1 MKVRMGF
8 LVLMLIIS
16 GYVYAQ
22 GNMEEEQ
29 FIGAKKN
36 SRGYSQVDAEM
47 LMKEMPMKDFN
58 LINVHIPYEG
68 DIPGTDASIPYN
80 MIGDFMDQYPDKEQT
95 LVLYCKS
102 GPMSA
107 SAAKELA
114 ALGYTN
120 IIELKGGFNA
130 WKRAGG
136 DMMMR

>member
-1 MKVRMGF
+1 MGF

-29 FIGAKKN
+29 FMGAKKN

>member
-1 MKVRMGF
+1 MGF
-8 LVLMLIIS
+8 LVSLLIVS

-29 FIGAKKN
+29 FMGAKKN

-47 LMKEMPMKDFN
+47 LMKELPMKDFN

-68 DIPGTDASIPYN
+68 DIPDTDASIPYN
-80 MIGDFMDQYPDKEQT
+80 MIGDFMDQYPDKDQT

>member
-1 MKVRMGF
+1 M
-8 LVLMLIIS
+8 
-16 GYVYAQ
+16 
-22 GNMEEEQ
+22 
-29 FIGAKKN
+29 GAKKN

>member
-1 MKVRMGF
+1 MGF

-22 GNMEEEQ
+22 GNMEEDQ